1 MIWYTDRMDYYAADC
16 ILGMTRVF
24 PERWKCLRA
33 GKNAGILMK
42 AEPTPDRFAVII
54 SGGGGNGPFCPGYV
68 ADGLADA
75 AVLGAPFAAP
85 NAYAIYE
92 AGKYLGKG
100 SGVLLLYN
108 NFSGDYLNND
118 MAREL
123 LEEDNIQVE
132 VVVANDDI
140 ATALNEPREN
150 RSGRTGIALLIKLA
164 GACAQRKMPL
174 RQAADIVR
182 RANERLGTL
191 SMHMHFDRNLIEYG
205 AGFSGEP
212 GIRTENHMDM
222 KRSAR
227 EVVELLTESLNPG
240 KDEKL
245 FLLVNRLRLT
255 SYPDSFIMANAVYE
269 ALSRKYK
276 VERVRVAAFSNIVD
290 TYGYEFSILCMDDE
304 ISELMG
310 SSTATDSFMI

>member
-1 MIWYTDRMDYYAADC
+1 MIWTTDRMDYYAADC
-16 ILGMTRVF
+16 ILGMTRAF
-24 PERWKCLRA
+24 PEKWKCLRC
-33 GKNAGILMK
+33 GKNTGILMK

-92 AGKYLGKG
+92 AGKYLG
-100 SGVLLLYN
+100 SSNGVLLLYN

-123 LEEDNIQVE
+123 LEEENIQVE

-164 GACAQRKMPL
+164 GACARRNVPL
-174 RQAADIVR
+174 KRAADIVR
-182 RANERLGTL
+182 RANQRLGTL
-191 SMHMHFDRNLIEYG
+191 SMHVHFDRNLIEYG

-212 GIRTENHMDM
+212 GIRTEDHMDM
-222 KRSAR
+222 RRSAR
-227 EVVELLTESLNPG
+227 EVVELLTESLRPR

-255 SYPDSFIMANAVYE
+255 SYPDSYIMANAVYE
-269 ALSRKYK
+269 VLSQMYR
-276 VERVRVAAFSNIVD
+276 VDRVRVATFSNIVD

-304 ISELMG
+304 ISGLME
-310 SSTATDSFMI
+310 SSIATDSFIV